1 MDEMYGRFNLKP
13 FLCGNSGPQWAGWF
27 RNEINSLDDLR
38 GLRYRTTGLNSVV
51 MSRLGRRGRGDVRP
65 GHVPGPANRARWM
78 RASSSAL
85 DRFDAGLPAG
95 RRLLLRQRR
104 RRAFLC
110 GKNAAVNLDSWNSL
124 PDDLKQAVGFAAES
138 LYNPVLT
145 EYNTN
150 HARALR
156 ELVAG
161 GTQVM
166 SWPEE
171 IIVAMGNTM
180 GEVLDEMLEDDD
192 ELVRRI
198 TESFLDYRNLMV
210 DYMAHSEAAQL
221 AARNLDFTY
230 GGSGR

>member
-1 MDEMYGRFNLKP
+1 
-13 FLCGNSGPQWAGWF
+13 
-27 RNEINSLDDLR
+27 
-38 GLRYRTTGLNSVV
+38 
-51 MSRLGRRGRGDVRP
+51 
-65 GHVPGPANRARWM
+65 M
-78 RASSSAL
+78 RASSSAPGPI
-85 DRFDAGLPAG
+85 RRWASSRSPITITTTASASLP
-95 RRLLLRQRR
+95 LR
-104 RRAFLC
+104 
-110 GKNAAVNLDSWNSL
+110 KNAAVNLDSWNSL

-180 GEVLDEMLEDDD
+180 GEVS
-192 ELVRRI
+192 RR
-198 TESFLDYRNLMV
+198 D
-210 DYMAHSEAAQL
+210 
-221 AARNLDFTY
+221 AR
-230 GGSGR
+230 RR